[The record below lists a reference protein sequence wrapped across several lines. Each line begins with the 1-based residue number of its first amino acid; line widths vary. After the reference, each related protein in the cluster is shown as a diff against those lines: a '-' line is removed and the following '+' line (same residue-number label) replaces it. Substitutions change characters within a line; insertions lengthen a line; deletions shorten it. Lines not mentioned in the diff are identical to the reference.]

1 MNNKTTM
8 IALKWILLVGGP
20 LFFLI
25 RAIYMATTGGDHF
38 GMINPVMSWILLL
51 SEITISFAAVYCGS
65 FKFFSSRKQ
74 GLKIDEINMSKIIL
88 YSGVASYSVHFIR
101 VAIWI
106 SLFVI

>member
-1 MNNKTTM
+1 MNYKATLN
-8 IALKWILLVGGP
+8 ISKWILLVGGP

-38 GMINPVMSWILLL
+38 GTINPITSWILLL
-51 SEITISFAAVYCGS
+51 SEIMISFAAVNWGS
-65 FKFFSSRKQ
+65 FKFFTSRKQ
-74 GLKIDEINMSKIIL
+74 GLIIEAIKMPKMIF

>member
-1 MNNKTTM
+1 MNYNDTKLM
-8 IALKWILLVGGP
+8 LKWILLVGGP

-38 GMINPVMSWILLL
+38 GMINPIMSWILLL
-51 SEITISFAAVYCGS
+51 SEITISFAAVYWGS

-74 GLKIDEINMSKIIL
+74 GLKIEAINMPKMIL
-88 YSGVASYSVHFIR
+88 YSGVASYSMHFIR
-101 VAIWI
+101 VVIWI

>member
-38 GMINPVMSWILLL
+38 GMINPIMSWILLL
-51 SEITISFAAVYCGS
+51 SEIMISFAAVFWGS
-65 FKFFSSRKQ
+65 YKFFSSRKQ
-74 GLKIDEINMSKIIL
+74 GLKIDTVYMPKMIV